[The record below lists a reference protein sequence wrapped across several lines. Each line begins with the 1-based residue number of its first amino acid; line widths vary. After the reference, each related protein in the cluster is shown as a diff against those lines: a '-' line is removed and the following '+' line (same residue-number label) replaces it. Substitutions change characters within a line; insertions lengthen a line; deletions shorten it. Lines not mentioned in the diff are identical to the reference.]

1 VPDADAELPLGAETA
16 ASLVRQLMAVVD
28 ELYGVRETA
37 EVVVADA
44 VERTSAHAGALLVP
58 DGGRWRVAA
67 GLHLRSLEH
76 RYELDSDSWLVDE
89 IARGYRGVII
99 ENTDVARTGLHGA
112 PLASRRHLLAV
123 PVPTVEGLLL
133 VARDEDPA
141 FTEDDVLNLA
151 RVGQEAAP
159 LLSSALDTRA
169 LARALWEF
177 SDVSDSADPPELRD
191 GSTLAQPLSA
201 PE

>member
-44 VERTSAHAGALLVP
+44 VERASAHAGALLVP

-89 IARGYRGVII
+89 IARGHSGVII

>member
-1 VPDADAELPLGAETA
+1 VSEADAELPLEAAAA
-16 ASLVRQLMAVVD
+16 ASLVRQLTAAVP

-37 EVVVADA
+37 VVVVADA
-44 VERTSAHAGALLVP
+44 VERTAAHAGALLVP

-99 ENTDVARTGLHGA
+99 ENTDVARTPLHGA

-141 FTEDDVLNLA
+141 FTEDDVLNIAL
-151 RVGQEAAP
+151 VGQEAAP
-159 LLSSALDTRA
+159 LLAAALDTRA
-169 LARALWEF
+169 LARALAEF
-177 SDVSDSADPPELRD
+177 SDVSASTDPSDLL
-191 GSTLAQPLSA
+191 GGSA
-201 PE
+201 PDRPLQAPE

>member
-1 VPDADAELPLGAETA
+1 MPEAGAESALGAEA
-16 ASLVRQLMAVVD
+16 AAALVRQLAAAVP

-37 EVVVADA
+37 DVVVADA
-44 VERTSAHAGALLVP
+44 VERTTAHAGALLVP

-89 IARGYRGVII
+89 IARGYSGVII
-99 ENTDVARTGLHGA
+99 ENTDVARSPLHGA

-159 LLSSALDTRA
+159 LLAAALDTRA

-177 SDVSDSADPPELRD
+177 SDVSEFDDPPEIRREP
-191 GSTLAQPLSA
+191 APARPL
-201 PE
+201 PEPE

>member
-16 ASLVRQLMAVVD
+16 ASLVRRLMAVVD

-123 PVPTVEGLLL
+123 PVPSVEGLLL

-141 FTEDDVLNLA
+141 FTEDDVLTLA

>member
-1 VPDADAELPLGAETA
+1 VSEADAELPLEAAAA
-16 ASLVRQLMAVVD
+16 ASLVRQLTAAVP

-37 EVVVADA
+37 VVVVADA
-44 VERTSAHAGALLVP
+44 VERTAAHAGALLVP

-99 ENTDVARTGLHGA
+99 ENTDVARTPLHGA

-141 FTEDDVLNLA
+141 FTEGDVLNLA
-151 RVGQEAAP
+151 LVGQEAAP
-159 LLSSALDTRA
+159 LLAAALDTRA
-169 LARALWEF
+169 LARALAEF
-177 SDVSDSADPPELRD
+177 SDVSESTDPSD
-191 GSTLAQPLSA
+191 FLAGSA
-201 PE
+201 PDKPLQAPD

>member
-89 IARGYRGVII
+89 IARGYSGVII

-177 SDVSDSADPPELRD
+177 SDVSDFADPPELRD
-191 GSTLAQPLSA
+191 GTTLTQPLSA

>member
-1 VPDADAELPLGAETA
+1 
-16 ASLVRQLMAVVD
+16 
-28 ELYGVRETA
+28 
-37 EVVVADA
+37 
-44 VERTSAHAGALLVP
+44 
-58 DGGRWRVAA
+58 
-67 GLHLRSLEH
+67 
-76 RYELDSDSWLVDE
+76 
-89 IARGYRGVII
+89 
-99 ENTDVARTGLHGA
+99 
-112 PLASRRHLLAV
+112 V

-151 RVGQEAAP
+151 RVGREAAP

-169 LARALWEF
+169 LARSLWEF

>member
-1 VPDADAELPLGAETA
+1 VPDADDESPLGADAA
-16 ASLVRQLMAVVD
+16 ASLVRQLTAAVP

-44 VERTSAHAGALLVP
+44 VERTAAHAGALLVP

-67 GLHLRSLEH
+67 GVHLRSLEH

-99 ENTDVARTGLHGA
+99 ENTDVARSPLHGA

-133 VARDEDPA
+133 VARDDDPP

-159 LLSSALDTRA
+159 LLSAALDTRT
-169 LARALWEF
+169 LARALLEF
-177 SDVSDSADPPELRD
+177 SDVPEFSDPSDVRD
-191 GSTLAQPLSA
+191 GSTPGRPLPT

>member
-1 VPDADAELPLGAETA
+1 
-16 ASLVRQLMAVVD
+16 MAVVD

-123 PVPTVEGLLL
+123 PVPSVEGLLL

-141 FTEDDVLNLA
+141 FTEDDVLTLA